1 MKIERITGNKKRF
14 LPLLLLAD
22 EQESMI
28 DRYLERGDLFVMY
41 DVPDMPVAL
50 AVVTAEGPGVCE
62 LKNLAVSPSLQRKGY
77 GSRMLDFLCNR
88 YCATC
93 HTLLVGTGDSV
104 QTTSFY
110 RKNGFVYSHT
120 VPDFFLRNYDH
131 PIIEE
136 GKQLKDMIYFSK
148 PLSDSAAYPLRPV
161 TLEDIPEMRDLFCS
175 TVLSVNSK
183 DYTPEEVA
191 DWASC
196 GESTEHWADL
206 LSRLYFMAALDSE
219 GHIIGFASIRDDGYL
234 HSMFVH
240 KDWQGRGV
248 ATALL
253 KEMEGYARRQ
263 GIAQI
268 TSEVSITARPFFEK
282 RGYVVQKAQQ
292 ARANQF
298 EMTNFIMVK
307 NLNM

>member
-1 MKIERITGNKKRF
+1 MKIEHITGNKKRF
-14 LPLLLLAD
+14 LSLLLLAD

-148 PLSDSAAYPLRPV
+148 PR
-161 TLEDIPEMRDLFCS
+161 
-175 TVLSVNSK
+175 
-183 DYTPEEVA
+183 
-191 DWASC
+191 
-196 GESTEHWADL
+196 
-206 LSRLYFMAALDSE
+206 
-219 GHIIGFASIRDDGYL
+219 
-234 HSMFVH
+234 
-240 KDWQGRGV
+240 
-248 ATALL
+248 
-253 KEMEGYARRQ
+253 
-263 GIAQI
+263 
-268 TSEVSITARPFFEK
+268 
-282 RGYVVQKAQQ
+282 
-292 ARANQF
+292 
-298 EMTNFIMVK
+298 
-307 NLNM
+307 